1 MPIAHVTFG
10 TRDLEKGARFYDAV
24 MAEFGG
30 GRMMETEKAL
40 GWSFPEGGPSIG
52 ITYPFDGNDAG
63 VGNGTMF
70 AIMGKD
76 EDQVRR
82 VHAAALAN
90 GGSCEGPPG
99 LRANGFYAAYF
110 RDPDG
115 NKMNTFCIPPQ
126 PGTAD

>member
-1 MPIAHVTFG
+1 MPLAHVTFG
-10 TRDLEKGARFYDAV
+10 TTDLARGAKFFDAI

-30 GRMMETEKAL
+30 KRMMETEKAI
-40 GWSFPEGGPSIG
+40 GWSFPEGGTSIG
-52 ITYPFDGNDAG
+52 ITLPYDGQPATR
-63 VGNGTMF
+63 GNGTMF
-70 AIMGKD
+70 AIMAQD

-99 LRANGFYAAYF
+99 MRDHGFYAAYF

-115 NKMNTFCIPPQ
+115 NKMNAVAVP
-126 PGTAD
+126 AAS

>member
-1 MPIAHVTFG
+1 MPVAHVTFG
-10 TRDLEKGARFYDAV
+10 TTDLDRGARFYDAV
-24 MAEFGG
+24 MAEYGGARSFGHD
-30 GRMMETEKAL
+30 KAI
-40 GWSFPEGGPSIG
+40 GWGFPEGGTSIG
-52 ITYPFDGNDAG
+52 ITYPFDGAAAN

-70 AIMGKD
+70 AVMAGS

-99 LRANGFYAAYF
+99 MRDNGFYAAYF

-115 NKMNTFCIPPQ
+115 NKMNSFCVP
-126 PGTAD
+126 AA

>member
-1 MPIAHVTFG
+1 MPVAHVTFG
-10 TRDLEKGARFYDAV
+10 TNDLERGARFYDAI
-24 MAEFGG
+24 MAEYGG
-30 GRMMETEKAL
+30 SRTFEREKAI
-40 GWSFPEGGPSIG
+40 GWGFPEGGPSIG
-52 ITYPFDGNDAG
+52 ITHPFDGHTAN

-70 AIMGKD
+70 ATMAKD

-99 LRANGFYAAYF
+99 MRDNGFYAAYF

-115 NKMNTFCIPPQ
+115 NKMNSFCIP
-126 PGTAD
+126 A

>member
-10 TRDLEKGARFYDAV
+10 TTDLARGARFYDAI
-24 MAEFGG
+24 MAEFDGA
-30 GRMMETEKAL
+30 RTFEHDTAI
-40 GWSFPEGGPSIG
+40 GWG
-52 ITYPFDGNDAG
+52 ITYPYDGQPANR
-63 VGNGTMF
+63 GNGTMF
-70 AIMGKD
+70 ALMAAS

-115 NKMNTFCIPPQ
+115 NKMNAFCMP
-126 PGTAD
+126 AA